1 MRQPEGYVAQGREKY
16 VCRLV
21 KSLYGLKQAPRAW
34 NIELNDAIVRYGLI
48 RSDEDQCV
56 YHLVEEGSW
65 ILAIFFVDDGLI
77 CGTNEKTLEKFVD
90 HLKTKFELRTLPAG
104 RFLGITID
112 RNRERRHLSISQPD
126 AVDTILK
133 KFKMGDCNS
142 VSTPAEPG
150 LKLSLNMSPQ
160 TDKEVEEMKQIPY
173 KEAVGALLYLST
185 TTRPDISY
193 AVGQVAKF
201 NHNPGVQH
209 WKAVKRIFRY
219 LAGTREY
226 GIFFSPNP
234 SGKEEEIVGFT
245 DADHAGDPDDRT
257 STSGCVFICHG
268 GSFSWFSRKQGCTSL
283 STTEAEF
290 VAGGEAAKEATWIR
304 AFLKEIGKRN
314 LEAIPLFCD
323 NQGAIRVANNP
334 ELHRRMKHVELRF
347 RFVQQ
352 AQKTGVIDACFV
364 DSRNQVADIFTKALP
379 TPSYQYLRQKLGVM
393 DCRKNKE

>member
-1 MRQPEGYVAQGREKY
+1 MGDEYATLMKNNTWNLVPLPPGRTSIKCRWVYDIKPGYEGVPERYKARLVALGCSQKPGLEFNQTYAPVVKLSTLRIILALIAVHDLEVLQLDVKTAFLHGRLDEEIYMRQPEGYVAPGLEKY

-34 NIELNDAIVRYGLI
+34 NIELNDAIVGYGLI
-48 RSDEDQCV
+48 RSEEDQCV

-77 CGTNEKTLEKFVD
+77 CGANKKTIEKFVD
-90 HLKTKFELRTLPAG
+90 YLKTKFELRTLPPG

-112 RNRERRHLSISQPD
+112 RDRDRRHLSILQPD

-133 KFKMGDCNS
+133 RFKMGDCNS

-150 LKLSLNMSPQ
+150 LKLSLDMSPQ

-173 KEAVGALLYLST
+173 KEAVGALLYIST

-201 NHNPGVQH
+201 NHNPGVQY
-209 WKAVKRIFRY
+209 WKAVKRIFCY

-226 GIFFSPNP
+226 GILFSPNP

-245 DADHAGDPDDRT
+245 DADHAGDPYDRT
-257 STSGCVFICHG
+257 STSGCVLSAMEDSFL
-268 GSFSWFSRKQGCTSL
+268 GSVGNKVAHPSQRLKLSL
-283 STTEAEF
+283 
-290 VAGGEAAKEATWIR
+290 
-304 AFLKEIGKRN
+304 
-314 LEAIPLFCD
+314 
-323 NQGAIRVANNP
+323 
-334 ELHRRMKHVELRF
+334 
-347 RFVQQ
+347 
-352 AQKTGVIDACFV
+352 
-364 DSRNQVADIFTKALP
+364 
-379 TPSYQYLRQKLGVM
+379 
-393 DCRKNKE
+393 